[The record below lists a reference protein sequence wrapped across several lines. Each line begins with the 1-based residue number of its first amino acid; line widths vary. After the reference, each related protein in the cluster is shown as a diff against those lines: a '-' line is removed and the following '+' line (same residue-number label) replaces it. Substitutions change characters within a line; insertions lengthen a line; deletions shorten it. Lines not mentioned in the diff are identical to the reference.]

1 MEQLRNRFEGV
12 SNIVRFNWH
21 FYLISATLIACLLGL
36 NYWSG
41 KQYQFLILIAI
52 AAIIITTLTS
62 LLVSFYI
69 YDVSDLYQFKWLD
82 LLQIKPGAQI
92 INIHSGFDETSNLLS
107 RKFPASSLTVL
118 DFYDPLLHTEVSIK
132 RARKAYPPFKGTQ
145 SISTSALPLSD
156 QFADYIFSI
165 FSAHEIRNQE
175 ERNIFFKELKRVAKP
190 SGKIIVVEHL
200 RNTSNFL
207 AYNIGFLHFLSS
219 KTWYNTFKK
228 SGLNI
233 HQQISITPFI
243 KAFILTLHD
252 I

>member
-1 MEQLRNRFEGV
+1 MEQLRKPFEGV

-21 FYLISATLIACLLGL
+21 FYLISAALIACLLGL
-36 NYWSG
+36 NYWSSN
-41 KQYQFLILIAI
+41 QYQLLILIV
-52 AAIIITTLTS
+52 AIIITTLTS
-62 LLVSFYI
+62 LLVSFYV
-69 YDVSDLYQFKWLD
+69 YDVSDLYQFKWLN
-82 LLQIKPGAQI
+82 QMKIKPGTNI
-92 INIHSGFDETSNLLS
+92 INIHAGFDETSSLLNQ
-107 RKFPASSLTVL
+107 RFPGSSLTVL

-132 RARKAYPPFKGTQ
+132 RARKVYPPFKTTQ
-145 SISTSALPLSD
+145 SVSTSDLPLSD
-156 QFADYIFSI
+156 LYADYIFII
-165 FSAHEIRNQE
+165 FSAHEIRNQQ
-175 ERNIFFKELKRVAKP
+175 ERNIFFNELKRITKS

-207 AYNIGFLHFLSS
+207 AYNIGFFHFFSS

-233 HQQISITPFI
+233 HQEISINPFI